1 MCFELTGKLVAINET
16 QQVSE
21 RFKKR
26 EFVLEIAEEINGNVY
41 TNYAKMQLVQNKC
54 EIIDNFQIGDTVK
67 VSFNIKGNKWERDG
81 NVNYITNLDAWR
93 VENAQQG
100 AQGHVVELEVDVELR
115 RRHLL
120 QRLAVQGDD
129 HVPLGQVPHQPEQG
143 HRRRQ
148 RRESDQHVEERA
160 EQRTE
165 RHLGIEELRQLRVGV
180 LETPACH
187 QTIIAGAFCG
197 SPGGGDRAG

>member
-1 MCFELTGKLVAINET
+1 MSFEITGKLIQVNPT

-54 EIIDNFQIGDTVK
+54 EIIDNYKMGDTVK

-93 VENAQQG
+93 VESAVQPAQG
-100 AQGHVVELEVDVELR
+100 AQPASPAYTNMGAPGNTSAPDNYNPSPESVDDL
-115 RRHLL
+115 
-120 QRLAVQGDD
+120 
-129 HVPLGQVPHQPEQG
+129 P
-143 HRRRQ
+143 
-148 RRESDQHVEERA
+148 
-160 EQRTE
+160 
-165 RHLGIEELRQLRVGV
+165 
-180 LETPACH
+180 
-187 QTIIAGAFCG
+187 F
-197 SPGGGDRAG
+197 